1 MRRTL
6 PSLSALVLSFASTL
20 AAAQSRPITL
30 KTPAPTGQ
38 RVAAALPS
46 GPDAASA
53 QRDEVLTGWARLAR
67 AQRDRVLVA
76 DLESGVSAALLSLLE
91 RGVRGCDCYTRRI
104 RWAWAVPNPKD
115 REHPSIVIAFNDPP
129 RVKARVL
136 EYLRLAYVRHAG
148 GRYVVTSSL
157 MLKRPVL
164 TETRASL
171 DVRLKPRRD
180 VDDDGQL
187 DVVLHFAEQWPDER
201 FCGRATFASSA
212 DQVSIDEETCDS
224 EPTVSLDY
232 P

>member
-1 MRRTL
+1 MRRLL
-6 PSLSALVLSFASTL
+6 PSLLALALGSATTFV
-20 AAAQSRPITL
+20 AAQSRPVML
-30 KTPAPTGQ
+30 KAPAEPADRLVPGARPAPDEAT
-38 RVAAALPS
+38 AA
-46 GPDAASA
+46 
-53 QRDEVLTGWARLAR
+53 RDEVLTGWARLAR
-67 AQRDRVLVA
+67 AQRDRVLA
-76 DLESGVSAALLSLLE
+76 AELEPDVSAGLLAILLRGVS
-91 RGVRGCDCYTRRI
+91 RCDCYTRRI

-136 EYLRLAYVRHAG
+136 EYLRLAYVRHAA

-164 TETRASL
+164 SEPRASL

-180 VDDDGQL
+180 VDEDGQL
-187 DVVLHFAEQWPDER
+187 DVVLHFAEQWPSER

-212 DQVSIDEETCDS
+212 EQIRVDEETCDS